1 MRMSLD
7 DLRSAMTQLDGLYLL
22 GQQADAATD
31 PAKSFDL
38 IESAPSRGGDNPFE
52 LCMEGERRA
61 QLSEAISRMPE
72 REQLIL
78 SLYYIEELTMK
89 EIAEVVGIGV
99 SRVSQIHAAAMVTLR
114 ASLSHFS
121 EDTAAST
128 NYQHATNQGAD
139 RQRLRK

>member
-1 MRMSLD
+1 
-7 DLRSAMTQLDGLYLL
+7 
-22 GQQADAATD
+22 
-31 PAKSFDL
+31 
-38 IESAPSRGGDNPFE
+38 
-52 LCMEGERRA
+52 
-61 QLSEAISRMPE
+61 MPE